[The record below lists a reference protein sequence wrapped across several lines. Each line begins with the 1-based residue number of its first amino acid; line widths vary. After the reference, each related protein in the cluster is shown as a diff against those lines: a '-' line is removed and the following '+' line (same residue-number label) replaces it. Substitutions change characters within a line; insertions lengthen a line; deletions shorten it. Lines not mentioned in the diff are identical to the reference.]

1 MIMMMR
7 VVIMIMMMVI
17 MMTRVVIM
25 MMVISRPSNCN
36 CATSQVSAGTRTHGP
51 SSAQTKKQST
61 NQQADRPFWQ
71 NYAIANC
78 EGMKCNL
85 CGSSCRLAITSVY
98 IGDGNGAT

>member
-1 MIMMMR
+1 MMR

-36 CATSQVSAGTRTHGP
+36 CATSQVSAETRTHFHP
-51 SSAQTKKQST
+51 QHKPKSKAPTSRQTVLYSKTIQLPT
-61 NQQADRPFWQ
+61 
-71 NYAIANC
+71 C

-98 IGDGNGAT
+98 IGKGNGAA